1 MSLPNMLPAVV
12 CAIHPYI
19 DMGTGSLVIQVL
31 IASFVGGLF
40 MLKMYWRKVKVFFKS
55 IRSRGNKD

>member
-1 MSLPNMLPAVV
+1 MLPAVV